1 MHHRIVGAG
10 GGGFDECSII
20 DGHVGGTSL
29 INVSKEST
37 MSKQE
42 IYEELVRL
50 FNEFQTAHNSKFKK
64 DAASARKAA
73 SAIKKLVTPYNQAS
87 IAEGK
92 AK

>member
-1 MHHRIVGAG
+1 
-10 GGGFDECSII
+10 
-20 DGHVGGTSL
+20 
-29 INVSKEST
+29 

-42 IYEELVRL
+42 IYDEMVRL
-50 FNEFQTAHNSKFKK
+50 FGEFTTAHNSKFKK

-73 SAIKKLVTPYNQAS
+73 SALKKLVTPYNQAS